1 MTRRLAILLLL
12 IGCCGPLSPVVATI
26 EAHPFPDDELRS
38 RYHALIAEIRCPQCL
53 NTNLAGSDAMIAQDL
68 RREVHRMLIEGY
80 SDEEI
85 LDFLFERYG
94 DFVLY
99 KPRVTPR
106 TILLWALP
114 ILLFGLGAFIFWKV
128 TESSSSRRKVHR
140 DLAEEARL
148 QRLLSDR

>member
-1 MTRRLAILLLL
+1 
-12 IGCCGPLSPVVATI
+12 
-26 EAHPFPDDELRS
+26 
-38 RYHALIAEIRCPQCL
+38 
-53 NTNLAGSDAMIAQDL
+53 MIAQDL

-80 SDEEI
+80 SDEDI

-114 ILLFGLGAFIFWKV
+114 ILLFGLGAIIFWRV